1 MIAWAPSVMLV
12 LTCGLVALG
21 SVFVLA
27 ALQQRADPQNGT
39 IFLDRIGG
47 TCFLF
52 DQDILLDA
60 TPQARALLSQGATS
74 GTAQQRLLAYLLP
87 RFPGVETQLAQ
98 LEEEGAIQITAAQP
112 DGSWLT
118 LEAELRGGITRLSLQ
133 QSESASLT
141 GGQDLLIQSSI
152 RSELGQVRQVLHAMP
167 LLVWRESAEGEIT
180 WANGQYLD
188 MLIHRLPAGED
199 LAWPL
204 PPLFDAVPPGQDTI
218 RQRRKLTQND
228 GATRWFEVSVTE
240 AGDTRLHFAQPVD
253 ALVQAETALSEF
265 TQTLTKTF
273 AHLPIGLAVFDRQR
287 QLALFNPALL
297 DLCELPI
304 DFLSSRPTLFAF
316 LDAMRSRSMIPEPK
330 DYRSWRKQMAD
341 LEQAAASGMYEETWS
356 LPSGQTYRL
365 TGRPHPNGAL
375 ALMFEDIST
384 EVSRIRR
391 YRADLELGQSVL
403 DAVDSAIAVFGAGNR
418 LVMANSQ
425 YSTLWDHDPGG
436 TLDAGSLAAIADH
449 WRQNSAPNPFWAE
462 VAEFCDSARQGDTLM
477 GEVRLLDGRLVHCRV
492 LKLPAEAT
500 MIRFDTALRGEARH
514 EPYYADA
521 HLQLEFDALLKRA

>member
-1 MIAWAPSVMLV
+1 MSIAWAPSVILI

-21 SVFVLA
+21 SIFVLA
-27 ALQQRADPQNGT
+27 ALQQRAERQSGS

-52 DQDILLDA
+52 DQDALLDA
-60 TPQARALLSQGATS
+60 TPQARALL
-74 GTAQQRLLAYLLP
+74 AQMGQPGPARQRLLSYLMP
-87 RFPGVETQLAQ
+87 RFPGVETQLTQ
-98 LEEEGAIQITAAQP
+98 LEDEGAIHLTAPQA

-118 LEAELRGGITRLSLQ
+118 LEAELRGGLTRLSLH
-133 QSESASLT
+133 QSESTSPQ
-141 GGQDLLIQSSI
+141 GEDLLTQSTI
-152 RSELGQVRQVLHAMP
+152 RAELGQLRQVMHAVPMI
-167 LLVWRESAEGEIT
+167 VWREGAAGDII
-180 WANGQYLD
+180 WANAQYLSAVTD
-188 MLIHRLPAGED
+188 RLAPGED
-199 LAWPL
+199 LGWPL
-204 PPLFDAVPPGQDTI
+204 PALFDPIPAGQDQPQ
-218 RQRRKLTQND
+218 QRRKIMTS
-228 GATRWFEVSVTE
+228 GGGIRWFDISMLEDGE
-240 AGDTRLHFAQPVD
+240 TRLYFAQSID
-253 ALVQAETALSEF
+253 TLVQAETTLREF

-330 DYRSWRKQMAD
+330 DYRTWRKQMAD

-356 LPSGQTYRL
+356 LPTGQTYRL

-384 EVSRIRR
+384 EISRIRR

-418 LVMANSQ
+418 LVLANSQ
-425 YSTLWDHDPGG
+425 YTALWAHDPGSTLNAG
-436 TLDAGSLAAIADH
+436 TLVGISDH
-449 WRQNSAPNPFWAE
+449 WRQNSAPSPFWAE
-462 VAEFCDSARQGDTLM
+462 VMEFCETARHRDTLM
-477 GEVRLLDGRLVHCRV
+477 GEVRLLDGRLVHCRIQ
-492 LKLPAEAT
+492 KLPSDAT
-500 MIRFDTALRGEARH
+500 LIRFDSETRTEARH
-514 EPYYADA
+514 DTPPEAEP
-521 HLQLEFDALLKRA
+521 LLKRA